1 MKTAILFLSVLVFSC
16 SVCAEQKGKKET
28 GKVVDAGSFG
38 IFLNGR
44 RIGTETFHIEER
56 TGVSVANSQI
66 KVDDGNQK
74 ADQTSEMQI
83 TPKGELRLY
92 TWKSI
97 GPVKEESS
105 VEPKDEFL
113 VQHVIPADLKKQD
126 IPYILPLATVILD
139 DNFFSHREILVWRY
153 LATGCLRKDEQ
164 LVCGPSHFGILVPRQ
179 HTSSSAVMELIGIEK
194 IKLKGVDVELN
205 KIKLESDGVQWLLWV
220 DDQYKVVKMSV
231 PAGNVEIVRDPE
243 AQPAQR
249 AHP

>member
-1 MKTAILFLSVLVFSC
+1 MKTAILFLSVLVLSC

-38 IFLNGR
+38 IFVNGK
-44 RIGTETFHIEER
+44 RIGTETFHIEQR
-56 TGVSVANSQI
+56 ADLSIANSQI
-66 KVDDGNQK
+66 KVDDGTQK
-74 ADQTSEMQI
+74 ADQSSEMQI

-92 TWKSI
+92 TWKSV
-97 GPVKEESS
+97 GAAKEESV

-113 VQHVIPADLKKQD
+113 VQHLTPADQKKQD

-153 LATGCLRKDEQ
+153 LATGCLRKDEH
-164 LVCGPSHFGILVPRQ
+164 LECGPSHFGILVPRQ
-179 HTSSSAVMELIGIEK
+179 HTSGSAVMELVGMEK
-194 IKLKGVDVELN
+194 TRIKGLDVELN
-205 KIKLESDGVQWLLWV
+205 KIKLDSDGVLWVLWV
-220 DDQYKVVKMSV
+220 DDQYKVIKMAV
-231 PAGNVEIVRDPE
+231 PANNVEIIRDPE